1 MVGFGFRWRYYV
13 GFRVDGF
20 CLNFVIVVFLKRFAL
35 LSLWKSIEMDNYDFH
50 VRAALRLIC

>member
-1 MVGFGFRWRYYV
+1 M